1 MNLVDA
7 VIDYIEGMVVG
18 WPGPGRKALIL
29 DKETLSKYFTPI
41 DISLFVLCVVI
52 LSMVYSRTQILQ
64 KEVFFIDTI
73 DNIPSEKLMHLKA
86 VFFVRCTDANIKL
99 ICQ

>member
-29 DKETLSKYFTPI
+29 DKETLSKFLPN
-41 DISLFVLCVVI
+41 I
-52 LSMVYSRTQILQ
+52 L
-64 KEVFFIDTI
+64 TI
-73 DNIPSEKLMHLKA
+73 
-86 VFFVRCTDANIKL
+86 CG
-99 ICQ
+99 

>member
-29 DKETLSKYFTPI
+29 DKETLSKLI
-41 DISLFVLCVVI
+41 SCSVDIVVVVVVI

-86 VFFVRCTDANIKL
+86 VFFVRCTDTNIKL